1 MKITIC
7 GSIAFFRE
15 MLEVRDKLEK
25 LGHEVKLPPTEI
37 PGPDGN
43 MISVEEYYRLRKQ
56 ASKEEKWIWDRKK
69 DAITNHFKK
78 VEWGDVALVLNYDK
92 KGVKGYVGGNTLME
106 IGVAFFLSKP
116 IYLLN
121 DIPED
126 VSYAEEILGMMPI
139 VINGD
144 LAKIK

>member
-1 MKITIC
+1 
-7 GSIAFFRE
+7 
-15 MLEVRDKLEK
+15 
-25 LGHEVKLPPTEI
+25 
-37 PGPDGN
+37 
-43 MISVEEYYRLRKQ
+43 
-56 ASKEEKWIWDRKK
+56 
-69 DAITNHFKK
+69 
-78 VEWGDVALVLNYDK
+78 VLNYDK